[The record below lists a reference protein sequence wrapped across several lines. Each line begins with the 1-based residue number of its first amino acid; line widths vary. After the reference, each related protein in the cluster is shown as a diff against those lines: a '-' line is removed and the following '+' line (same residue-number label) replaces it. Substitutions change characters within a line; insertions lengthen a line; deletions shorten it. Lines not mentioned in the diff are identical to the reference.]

1 MADNIEQPPAANQ
14 ARPAFTATRSH
25 GRGGAGNLSSKPP
38 QNVTAEDLATPT
50 IKSSTFTTGR
60 GGAGNMQKKKDEE
73 AARAAQDV
81 DTPAHHEK
89 EMKGTYH
96 WGRGGQGNMTTLTG
110 KEGAAN
116 GNGEKKKERKLSQ
129 GEGERRGSMKSALD
143 RGKEMLGFGKK
154 ERAQAADAKNE
165 DAISE

>member
-1 MADNIEQPPAANQ
+1 MAETTNGASKDP
-14 ARPAFTATRSH
+14 RPTYASARSH
-25 GRGGAGNLSSKPP
+25 GRGGAGNVSTKPAE
-38 QNVTAEDLATPT
+38 NITADDLATPT

-60 GGAGNMQKKKDEE
+60 GGAGNMASKKDEA

-81 DTPAHHEK
+81 DTPAHHNK
-89 EMKGTYH
+89 EMKGTFH

-110 KEGAAN
+110 KDGSAN
-116 GNGEKKKERKLSQ
+116 GANGEKKERRPSN
-129 GEGERRGSMKSALD
+129 ERRGSMKSALG

-154 ERAQAADAKNE
+154 ERAQAEAAKNE